1 MTASKKICF
10 VFGTRPEAIK
20 LAPLIIQFYSNKDIT
35 TEICLTGQHKEML
48 DQVLEDFEIKETK
61 NLQLMKNDQTLIG
74 FAALALESIDA
85 YLQVSKPDLVVVHGD
100 TSTALYGALAA
111 FYNKIPVAHVEAGLR
126 TNDKYSPFP
135 EEMNRT
141 LVAKLSTLHFAPT
154 TLSKDNLL
162 KENID
167 LNSILVTGNT
177 VIDALLLMVKKQ
189 NSKAFEIPGIP
200 HEVLNSDKKMVLIT
214 MHRRENFGEGLL
226 NICSAISDLAAKFP
240 DCFFVYP
247 VHPNPNVINNVQ
259 KVLANKN
266 NIYLVKP
273 QEYSRFVYLMNRS
286 YLILTDSG
294 GVQEEAPSLGK
305 PILVLRENTER
316 PEALEAGT
324 VKLVGTDKELI
335 IDEASTLLCDTIAY
349 KKMAEATNPYGDG
362 TACKKIAAHITKY
375 LNGKDLHT

>member
-1 MTASKKICF
+1 MTMTKKICF

-20 LAPLIIQFYSNKDIT
+20 LAPLIIQFYNNEDIN

-48 DQVLEDFEIKETK
+48 DQVLEDFDIKATK

-85 YLQVSKPDLVVVHGD
+85 YLQVSKPDLVIVHGD

-141 LVAKLSTLHFAPT
+141 LVAKLSSLHFAPT
-154 TLSKDNLL
+154 ELSKSNLL
-162 KENID
+162 KENTD
-167 LNSILVTGNT
+167 PNSISVTGNT
-177 VIDALLLMVKKQ
+177 VIDALLLMVSKQ
-189 NSKAFEIPGIP
+189 KNKSYEIPGIP
-200 HEVLNSDKKMVLIT
+200 SDVLNSGRKMVLIT

-226 NICSAISDLAAKFP
+226 NICSAIAELAMKFP

-259 KVLANKN
+259 RVLADKK
-266 NIYLVKP
+266 NIYLIKP

-294 GVQEEAPSLGK
+294 GVQEEAPSLAK

-324 VKLVGTDKELI
+324 VKLVGTDKQLI
-335 IDEASTLLCDTIAY
+335 IEEASTLLSDSTAY
-349 KKMAEATNPYGDG
+349 KKMAEATNPYGNG
-362 TACKKIAAHITKY
+362 TACKQIATHISKY
-375 LNGKDLHT
+375 LNG

>member
-1 MTASKKICF
+1 MTRTKKICF

-20 LAPLIIQFYSNKDIT
+20 LAPLIIQFYNSKDIT

-61 NLQLMKNDQTLIG
+61 NLKLMKNDQTLIG

-85 YLQVSKPDLVVVHGD
+85 YLQVSKPDLVIVHGD
-100 TSTALYGALAA
+100 TSTALYGALAS

-135 EEMNRT
+135 EEMNRA
-141 LVAKLSTLHFAPT
+141 LVAKLSELHFAPT
-154 TLSKDNLL
+154 ELSKSNLL
-162 KENID
+162 KENVDI
-167 LNSILVTGNT
+167 NSILVTGNT
-177 VIDALLLMVKKQ
+177 VIDALLLMVGKQ
-189 NSKAFEIPGIP
+189 KNRTYEIPGIP
-200 HEVLNSDKKMVLIT
+200 NDVLSSNKKMILIT
-214 MHRRENFGEGLL
+214 MHRRENFGGGLL
-226 NICSAISDLAAKFP
+226 NICSAIAELAAKFP

-259 KVLANKN
+259 NVLANRS
-266 NIYLVKP
+266 NIYLIKP

-286 YLILTDSG
+286 YIILTDSG
-294 GVQEEAPSLGK
+294 GVQEEAPSLAK

-324 VKLVGTDKELI
+324 VKLVGTDKQLI
-335 IDEASTLLCDTIAY
+335 IDEASVLLSDETAY

-362 TACKKIAAHITKY
+362 TACKKIAAHISKY
-375 LNGKDLHT
+375 LNG